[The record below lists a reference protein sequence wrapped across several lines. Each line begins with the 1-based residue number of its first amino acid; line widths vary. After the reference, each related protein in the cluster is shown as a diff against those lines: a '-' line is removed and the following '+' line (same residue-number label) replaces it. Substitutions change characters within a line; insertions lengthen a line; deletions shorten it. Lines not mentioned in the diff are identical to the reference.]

1 MVHEVK
7 QQTGEKLMRIL
18 MFTLVLSVMSATVFN
33 IVLPDIAMDLD
44 LSFAQVSWVSS
55 AYMLIYG
62 IGAVVYGK
70 LADTCK
76 PKNLLT
82 FGLIF
87 FSLGSMVGLIAQAY
101 WMVLLGRILQA
112 VGASVIPAMVMII
125 PARYFPPERRG
136 RALGMVAVGLA
147 LGRVLGPIVSAL
159 IVSIAD
165 WRWLFCL
172 PLFSLFLLPFYRK
185 YMDDEQ
191 GYGSKVDWIGG
202 GLFAGTIALLLLS
215 VTKGGWM
222 LAICCLILFVLFM
235 VRIRSAAEP
244 FVQARLFQNKR
255 YSLGLLITF
264 LVSGSSFSFVYLSPL
279 LLSDVNHLDPQLIG
293 MVMVPA
299 AIIAAILGKKGGKLA
314 DAKGNPFL
322 FYLSTVL
329 MLIAFLLLSSFVG
342 SSPIFIAVFL
352 TIGDVGA
359 AFILITL
366 SNTISQTLPN
376 EQIGVG
382 MGIFSMLNFMAGSIA
397 GAVYGKVVDLG
408 AVVNWNPVNL
418 FSDGFVY
425 SNIYLSLALLLVSI
439 ILLYYFQFQRAS
451 STRFNM
457 TQKPSQTEQR
467 S

>member
-1 MVHEVK
+1 MVNEVK

-33 IVLPDIAMDLD
+33 IVLPDIAEDLD

-62 IGAVVYGK
+62 IGAVIYGK
-70 LADTCK
+70 LADNCK

-87 FSLGSMVGLIAQAY
+87 FSLGSIVGLIAQVY

-112 VGASVIPAMVMII
+112 VGASVIPAMAMII
-125 PARYFPPERRG
+125 PTRYFPPERRG

-147 LGRVLGPIVSAL
+147 LGRVLGPIVPVL
-159 IVSIAD
+159 IVSIAN

-172 PLFSLFLLPFYRK
+172 PLFTLFLLPFYRK
-185 YMDDEQ
+185 YLEDEQ
-191 GYGSKVDWIGG
+191 RRRSKVDWIGG
-202 GLFAGTIALLLLS
+202 GLFAGAIALLLLT
-215 VTKGGWM
+215 VTKGEWM
-222 LAICCLILFVLFM
+222 LAIGCLTLFVLFM

-244 FVQARLFQNKR
+244 FFQARLFQNKR
-255 YSLGLLITF
+255 YALGLVITF

-299 AIIAAILGKKGGKLA
+299 AVIAAILGKKGGELA
-314 DAKGNPFL
+314 DVKGNPFL
-322 FYLSTVL
+322 FYLSSVL
-329 MLIAFLLLSSFVG
+329 MFIAFLLLSSFVG
-342 SSPIFIAVFL
+342 SSPVIIAVFL

-382 MGIFSMLNFMAGSIA
+382 MGIFSMLNFMAGSVA

-408 AVVNWNPVNL
+408 AVVNWNPANL
-418 FSDGFVY
+418 FSAGFVY
-425 SNIYLSLALLLVSI
+425 SNIYLFLALLLVSI
-439 ILLYYFQFQRAS
+439 ILLYYFQLQKAS
-451 STRFNM
+451 SKHF
-457 TQKPSQTEQR
+457 
-467 S
+467 